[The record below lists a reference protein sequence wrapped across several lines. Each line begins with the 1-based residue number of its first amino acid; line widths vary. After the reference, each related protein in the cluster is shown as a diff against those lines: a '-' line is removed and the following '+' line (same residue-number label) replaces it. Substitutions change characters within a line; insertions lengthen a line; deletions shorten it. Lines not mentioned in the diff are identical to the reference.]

1 MLNGLA
7 PVLVYTYKLV
17 DTSFS
22 VLGYEVPS
30 IGLPIPIYLDEKITG
45 IMGEGASNK
54 ISIETATINNQ
65 TYTRQVGNDVSVKLR
80 CRNNNLVGQTLIA
93 ILSEAFKYTSADKY
107 SISLYYDST
116 FILDAYLKDFY
127 SRPIDNTDMR
137 EIGIT
142 LSKKYKNTA
151 MIYEVEP
158 VENIIPLGD

>member
-7 PVLVYTYKLV
+7 PVLIYQYQPI

-22 VLGYEVPS
+22 IFGFKVPS
-30 IGLPIPIYLDEKITG
+30 VGVPIPIYLDEKLTG

-65 TYTRQVGNDVSVKLR
+65 TYTRQVSNDVNIKLR
-80 CRNNNLVGQTLIA
+80 CRNNNLVGQTLLG
-93 ILSEAFKYTSADKY
+93 ILGEAFKQTSEDKY
-107 SISLYYDST
+107 SISLFYDST
-116 FILDAYLKDFY
+116 FIIDAYLKDFY

-142 LSKKYKNTA
+142 LAKKYKNKTP
-151 MIYEVEP
+151 IFEVDI
-158 VENIIPLGD
+158 VENIIPV

>member
-7 PVLVYTYKLV
+7 PVLVYTYKPV

-22 VLGYEVPS
+22 IFGYEVPS
-30 IGLPIPIYLDEKITG
+30 IGLPVPIYLDERITG

-54 ISIETATINNQ
+54 ISIETSTINNQ
-65 TYTRQVGNDVSVKLR
+65 TYTRQVSNDVSLKLR

-93 ILSEAFKYTSADKY
+93 ILGEAFKHTSADKY
-107 SISLYYDST
+107 SISLFYDST
-116 FILDAYLKDFY
+116 FMLDAYLKDFY

-142 LSKKYKNTA
+142 LSKKYKNSA
-151 MIYEVEP
+151 MIYEVDP
-158 VENIIPLGD
+158 VKNIIPLGD